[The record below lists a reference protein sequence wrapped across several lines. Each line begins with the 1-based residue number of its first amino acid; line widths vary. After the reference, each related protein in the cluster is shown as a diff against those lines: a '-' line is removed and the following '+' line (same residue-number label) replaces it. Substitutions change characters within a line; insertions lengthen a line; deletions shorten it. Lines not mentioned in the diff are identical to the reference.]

1 MCVPIAAPNASR
13 YMLVMYHGLSMH
25 VCSSCM
31 LLEKK
36 EVLHICVSSV
46 CVFIECFVLIKMSL
60 DREKM
65 LEERQWL
72 CDRMTALFQQ
82 RVTLERCME
91 SMSEGDV
98 TEGCW
103 DRVGASK
110 WLDVSCRLHRVG
122 RFMLMYQTRL
132 LVLEDLLKS

>member
-1 MCVPIAAPNASR
+1 
-13 YMLVMYHGLSMH
+13 
-25 VCSSCM
+25 
-31 LLEKK
+31 
-36 EVLHICVSSV
+36 
-46 CVFIECFVLIKMSL
+46 
-60 DREKM
+60 
-65 LEERQWL
+65 
-72 CDRMTALFQQ
+72 MTALFQQ